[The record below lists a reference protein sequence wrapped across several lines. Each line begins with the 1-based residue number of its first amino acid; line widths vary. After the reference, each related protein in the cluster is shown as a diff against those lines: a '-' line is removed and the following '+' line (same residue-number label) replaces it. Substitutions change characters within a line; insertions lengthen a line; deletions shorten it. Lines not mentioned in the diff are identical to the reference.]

1 MNASTPFSL
10 SPDQER
16 LAQRRAKARLGWYT
30 HAFIYVCVIS
40 GLTVL
45 GWWQGHLWPVAP
57 ALGWGFGLLMHGL
70 GVFGFGA
77 GSDLRQRLVEQER
90 QRLYAASNEKQP

>member
-1 MNASTPFSL
+1 MSASTPFSL

-16 LAQRRAKARLGWYT
+16 LAQRRVKARLGWYT
-30 HAFIYVCVIS
+30 HAFIYFCVIS

-70 GVFGFGA
+70 GVFTIGH
-77 GSDLRQRLVEQER
+77 GSALRESMLQRER
-90 QRLYAASNEKQP
+90 QRLLTHP